1 MSKPFILR
9 QHRSKFTPEDR
20 RKKAV
25 AGGMKGANQH
35 KGSVTLPTVKGPTLE
50 EIEAKYGKRNG

>member
-9 QHRSKFTPEDR
+9 QHRSKFTPEER
-20 RKKAV
+20 RQKAI
-25 AGGMKGANQH
+25 AGGLKGANQH

-50 EIEAKYGKRNG
+50 EIEAKYAKRGG